1 MRKLLFL
8 TFSLTLCTLSF
19 AGATKR
25 YLQEVTATTSAA
37 PIDLTLTN
45 ETTVDAVYC
54 PNFATIVSQYPGN
67 SLSNLTSPNCTGF
80 LPLDN
85 VTTPNTTLYSM
96 MSDFLTREEV
106 GIIAVE
112 QFISP

>member
-25 YLQEVTATTSAA
+25 YLQEVAATTSAA
-37 PIDLTLTN
+37 PLDQTLAN
-45 ETTVDAVYC
+45 QTVDAAYC
-54 PNFATIVSQYPGN
+54 PNFASIVSQYPGN

-85 VTTPNTTLYSM
+85 VTVPNTTLYSM

-112 QFISP
+112 QLISP